1 MVERFLRPP
10 WLSGGGGPSPLV
22 AAAGPASP
30 RLASPA
36 PFQPPR
42 LSALGSRERLGGIV
56 HPLLLLLLLL
66 GGWASKALALS
77 GWAVSQGK
85 KPAGLGGLPDLRCG
99 VGTNK
104 LKCGPGSSWGSGIFF
119 ISTLERVGKRGGT
132 PVAGRLLSRRNFSER
147 KRRLFLLEPLSA

>member
-10 WLSGGGGPSPLV
+10 WLRGGGGPSPLV

-42 LSALGSRERLGGIV
+42 LSALGSGERWGDRSPL
-56 HPLLLLLLLL
+56 LLLLLLLL

-77 GWAVSQGK
+77 GWAVSHGK
-85 KPAGLGGLPDLRCG
+85 KPAGLGGLPDLHCG
-99 VGTNK
+99 VGANR
-104 LKCGPGSSWGSGIFF
+104 LKCGPGSSWGSGIFSF
-119 ISTLERVGKRGGT
+119 PLLRGWGRGGEH
-132 PVAGRLLSRRNFSER
+132 RLQVGV
-147 KRRLFLLEPLSA
+147 